1 MKLAVTG
8 ITLLGI
14 VFAILADLMLIQGNQ
29 GLAFFFVI
37 AAMTLDMVDG
47 PLARR
52 AGVTSKL
59 GSWLD
64 TFADVFIYLLFPAV
78 YWFVQ
83 YDLPLAVLAVFVAAG
98 CFRLIRFSLVGFAED
113 KGKLFYAGMP
123 VFYNQFLLIFT
134 QAIHLD
140 NLLLGA
146 ILVVASVLMVSTVPF
161 AKIPVRV
168 LAIGLLAYIAIVV
181 GTLNVF

>member
-14 VFAILADLMLIQGNQ
+14 VFALIADLLLIQGNL
-29 GLAFFFVI
+29 GLAFLFVI
-37 AAMTLDMVDG
+37 VAMALDMVDG

-52 AGVTSKL
+52 ARVTSKL

-64 TFADVFIYLLFPAV
+64 TFADVFTYLLFPAV
-78 YWFVQ
+78 YWAVQ
-83 YDLPLAVLAVFVAAG
+83 YDLPLAVLAIFVAAG
-98 CFRLIRFSLVGFAED
+98 CFRLIRFSLVGFGED

-134 QAIHLD
+134 HAIRLD
-140 NLLLGA
+140 NLLLGVL
-146 ILVVASVLMVSTVPF
+146 LVVASVLMVSRVPF

-168 LAIGLLAYIAIVV
+168 LAIGLLAYFAIVV
-181 GTLNVF
+181 STLNVF